1 MLTKCLVIPIF
12 ELPALESP
20 WGSPMFLRHLSA
32 LTTAVAIASS
42 SLAIAA
48 TPAAAD
54 IAAGANI
61 NPSTWSAGQTT
72 QAVVSW
78 TESNATADTATSRKS
93 YANGGQYISVEVGW
107 GWVMQSKNPTNTAV
121 SYTATWDPS
130 AKAFRCELGAGV
142 PRIIFAST
150 GFSANGDITC
160 LIRRSSN
167 PPSASDPG
175 QQVVLSNDDTNGK
188 YFGLAAASAITVTF
202 ESEQVTAPAAGP
214 AADAWRIISLAS
226 GGTNPTTAQTTTV
239 RTVVPGPDGE
249 LPKPIVDTLDFDG
262 NGGTCSP
269 TSKSGERGTWSTA
282 LTADNCSRPGF
293 NLTGFATSP
302 TLAPGSVYV
311 PPGGPIYFGG
321 SNRFY
326 ALWSRPI
333 TPPAAP
339 TDVVAVAGRNKVTL
353 SWKAPSDDG
362 GSRIRAYLAKATPSG
377 ANCITRLN
385 VDVNML
391 SCELFLPATNTKYTF
406 QVQANNELRGW
417 GEASAASNAVSP
429 YDFREVS
436 GSRENV
442 LFGLAGTKVQARGV
456 APGLAGL
463 AVTPEFK
470 VGAAAEW
477 SREANA
483 AKVNA
488 DGNFSWSKS
497 FPASANKQNVSVRF
511 TYGGDAVSDTLVM
524 ARGAKVGSLSAPR
537 NVEVENKVNEPIVT
551 WDAPKFDGGSKITE
565 YQVCLQS
572 PGSAT
577 GCVRA
582 GESPRK
588 VWDLRPG
595 LYTVTVAAK
604 NAKGFGPAA
613 KASKPFRVTR
623 ASIGIDSRT
632 DKDFIANVRYNGFAQ
647 GTKFTV
653 EVGSWERGTSYADA
667 AFVKSG
673 TVTVSTVGEGNEQL
687 RIPLQSGN
695 DRFNIR
701 LRLVT
706 PNGETY
712 SRVSRSAAQ

>member
-1 MLTKCLVIPIF
+1 MLLRRLAALAASLAVTSSGLVI
-12 ELPALESP
+12 
-20 WGSPMFLRHLSA
+20 
-32 LTTAVAIASS
+32 
-42 SLAIAA
+42 
-48 TPAAAD
+48 AAAPAQALAPETITSNYD
-54 IAAGANI
+54 AWVAGAGATTLDITI
-61 NPSTWSAGQTT
+61 NGFPNMTTSNSGYPYKLVFYGMTPNQLNTGTGCAGTWGTQTGVTFSAAAPGVGQ
-72 QAVVSW
+72 
-78 TESNATADTATSRKS
+78 
-93 YANGGQYISVEVGW
+93 
-107 GWVMQSKNPTNTAV
+107 
-121 SYTATWDPS
+121 
-130 AKAFRCELGAGV
+130 
-142 PRIIFAST
+142 AST
-150 GFSANGDITC
+150 GNTNPLGFVDGSTTYQPCRWDSTSDFRFAYDSDQLFSSTTVQT
-160 LIRRSSN
+160 LSF
-167 PPSASDPG
+167 PSLSFSIPAPG
-175 QQVVLSNDDTNGK
+175 AGEYGVQLRGGGGWT
-188 YFGLAAASAITVTF
+188 GLVSAICFGNCPVSG
-202 ESEQVTAPAAGP
+202 ESSYVPP
-214 AADAWRIISLAS
+214 PII
-226 GGTNPTTAQTTTV
+226 
-239 RTVVPGPDGE
+239 
-249 LPKPIVDTLDFDG
+249 DTLDFDG
-262 NGGTCSP
+262 NGGACSP

-293 NLTGFATSP
+293 NLAGFSTSP

-311 PPGGPIYFGG
+311 PPGGNIYFGG

-326 ALWSRPI
+326 AIWNKLI

-339 TDVVAVAGRNKVTL
+339 TDVVAVASRNKVTL

-362 GSRIRAYLAKATPSG
+362 GASIIAYAAKATPSG
-377 ANCITRLN
+377 RTCVTRLN
-385 VDVNML
+385 MDVNML

-406 QVQANNELRGW
+406 QVQAANEWRGW
-417 GEASAASNAVSP
+417 GEGSAASNAVSP

-511 TYGGDAVSDTLVM
+511 TYGGDAVSDTLVL
-524 ARGAKVGSLSAPR
+524 ARGAKAGSLSAPR
-537 NVEVENKVNEPIVT
+537 NVKVDNKVNEPIVT
-551 WDAPKFDGGSKITE
+551 WDAPKFDGGSKVTE

-582 GESPRK
+582 WESPRE

-604 NAKGFGPAA
+604 NAKGLGPAA

-623 ASIGIDSRT
+623 ASIGLDSRT
-632 DKDFIANVRYNGFAQ
+632 DKDVIANVRYNGFSQ
-647 GTKFTV
+647 GTKLTV
-653 EVGSWERGTSYADA
+653 EVASWEQWRSSEDA
-667 AFVKSG
+667 TFVKSG
-673 TVTVSTVGEGNEQL
+673 TVTVSTVGQGSGQL
-687 RIPLQSGN
+687 TIPLRRGEEK
-695 DRFNIR
+695 FNVR

-712 SRVSRSAAQ
+712 SRVSWGATR

>member
-1 MLTKCLVIPIF
+1 MRRFSASIVAASSVVLGTFIGTSAPVQAATSPLSVTYGASAAVDVQRTPGYPYCSGSSFNSWSVTSTGNPISQTAHND
-12 ELPALESP
+12 LNN
-20 WGSPMFLRHLSA
+20 
-32 LTTAVAIASS
+32 TTASRVDLSSVSYRTDPADPGTQTAAPAVLKMVQVGGADDWALKMYLASNGTTELNWNSVNDVWTTAIGAGNSSFATGGVAYALYSGGFMHEGVGVGAGRFDIGTFLMINSTLPIGS
-42 SLAIAA
+42 TLNYNPSPTGNTCTSNRTRA
-48 TPAAAD
+48 TAAALISGVD
-54 IAAGANI
+54 DG
-61 NPSTWSAGQTT
+61 GL
-72 QAVVSW
+72 VSV
-78 TESNATADTATSRKS
+78 TEA
-93 YANGGQYISVEVGW
+93 
-107 GWVMQSKNPTNTAV
+107 
-121 SYTATWDPS
+121 
-130 AKAFRCELGAGV
+130 
-142 PRIIFAST
+142 
-150 GFSANGDITC
+150 
-160 LIRRSSN
+160 
-167 PPSASDPG
+167 PP
-175 QQVVLSNDDTNGK
+175 V
-188 YFGLAAASAITVTF
+188 
-202 ESEQVTAPAAGP
+202 
-214 AADAWRIISLAS
+214 
-226 GGTNPTTAQTTTV
+226 
-239 RTVVPGPDGE
+239 
-249 LPKPIVDTLDFDG
+249 IVDTLDFDG

-293 NLTGFATSP
+293 TLTGFATTP
-302 TLAPGSVYV
+302 TMAAGSVYV

-326 ALWSRPI
+326 ALWARPI
-333 TPPAAP
+333 IPPAAP

-362 GSRIRAYLAKATPSG
+362 GASIIAYAAKATPSG
-377 ANCITRLN
+377 RTCVTRLN

-406 QVQANNELRGW
+406 TAQALNAVGW
-417 GEASAASNAVSP
+417 GAWSAASNAVSP

-524 ARGAKVGSLSAPR
+524 ARGATVGSLSAPR
-537 NVEVENKVNEPIVT
+537 NVKVENKVNEPIVT
-551 WDAPKFDGGSKITE
+551 WDAPKFDGGSKVTE

-582 GESPRK
+582 WESPRK

-623 ASIGIDSRT
+623 ASIYIDSRT
-632 DKDFIANVRYNGFAQ
+632 DKDVIADVRYNGFAQ
-647 GTKFTV
+647 GTKLTV
-653 EVGSWERGTSYADA
+653 EVAYWERGTSSKDA
-667 AFVKSG
+667 SFVKSG
-673 TVTVSTVGEGNEQL
+673 TVTVSTVGQGSEQL
-687 RIPLQSGN
+687 TIPLRRGEEKS
-695 DRFNIR
+695 IVR

-706 PNGETY
+706 PNGEAY
-712 SRVSRSAAQ
+712 SQRIWGATQ